1 MKYISEFD
9 KWCKQATH
17 KIKYRPD
24 RQEVYGELYQHIED
38 RYLDFLEQGMK
49 PEDAQL
55 QALKVMGEP
64 KEIAPM
70 LAAIHRPFWGYMYSL
85 CKWICILL
93 VCFTFLKMLPWLFSI
108 DFNYQEE
115 HNIFSNFN
123 PFTETSHLE
132 QPDWKREQY
141 MEPMCSA
148 YSNGYTFTV
157 TKAAVWK
164 TPEYSPRWMTGHMLF
179 AQVKVTNPNPLA
191 EFADIGNYFWAE
203 DSLGNYYYSEAEEYY
218 TNLPTLFVNAA
229 HTGPRTYTWNIATW
243 NYTSM
248 EAEWI
253 ELHYDRAGRDIVLRI
268 DLTGGDTP

>member
-70 LAAIHRPFWGYMYSL
+70 LAAIHRPFWGYAYSL

-93 VCFTFLKMLPWLFSI
+93 VCFTFLKMLPWLFSL
-108 DFNYQEE
+108 DFHYQKE
-115 HNIFSNFN
+115 NDIFIYI
-123 PFTETSHLE
+123 L
-132 QPDWKREQY
+132 
-141 MEPMCSA
+141 
-148 YSNGYTFTV
+148 
-157 TKAAVWK
+157 
-164 TPEYSPRWMTGHMLF
+164 L
-179 AQVKVTNPNPLA
+179 
-191 EFADIGNYFWAE
+191 I
-203 DSLGNYYYSEAEEYY
+203 
-218 TNLPTLFVNAA
+218 
-229 HTGPRTYTWNIATW
+229 
-243 NYTSM
+243 
-248 EAEWI
+248 
-253 ELHYDRAGRDIVLRI
+253 
-268 DLTGGDTP
+268 